1 MTVHPGAN
9 APATQ
14 AELAAILTRAAGLSP
29 EAIADAGDNSLQD
42 LGLDSLAAMELQ
54 AAVKDRYQVQIPD
67 ESLGMSF
74 PEITRYVLAQLGN
87 GA

>member
-1 MTVHPGAN
+1 MTVQFGTDTS
-9 APATQ
+9 ATRD
-14 AELAAILTRAAGLSP
+14 ELTTILTRAAGLSP
-29 EAIADAGDNSLQD
+29 ETIAEAGDSPLQD

-74 PEITRYVLAQLGN
+74 HEITRYVVARLGN
-87 GA
+87 EV

>member
-1 MTVHPGAN
+1 MTVERGTESS
-9 APATQ
+9 ATR
-14 AELAAILTRAAGLSP
+14 AEMAAILTRAAGVPP
-29 EAIADAGDNSLQD
+29 EAIAAAGDVPLQD

-67 ESLGMSF
+67 ETLGMSL
-74 PEITRYVLAQLGN
+74 PEITRYVVDRLED